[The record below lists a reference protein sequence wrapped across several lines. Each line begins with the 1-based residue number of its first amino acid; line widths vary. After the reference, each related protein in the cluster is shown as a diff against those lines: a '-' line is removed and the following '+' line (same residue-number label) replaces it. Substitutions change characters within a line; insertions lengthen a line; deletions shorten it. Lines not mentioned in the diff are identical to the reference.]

1 MARLAVILASGEGS
15 RLSKVVGRYSKPL
28 VDLFGFPLIA
38 YPLSSLAA
46 AGISEFIVVANM
58 YNEELIREKLAEL
71 GFRENTIVV
80 VNRRLGEAGASLI
93 KALEEV
99 GENNFILSMC
109 DHVYTKEHVERL
121 LRCSEIICVAGD
133 KTPKFVEV
141 GEATK
146 IKTVDRLAKMF
157 SKALAAYTYI
167 DTGVFYISRDAKDP
181 ILEVA
186 VCPECMSLNDIWNQL
201 ILKGYKVGVIDVTG
215 LPWFEVDDE
224 IDYYRSLHGDK
235 RKVVELMFTELFAK

>member
-1 MARLAVILASGEGS
+1 MVKLAVILASGEGS
-15 RLSKVVGRYSKPL
+15 RLSKVAGRYGKPL
-28 VDLFGFPLIA
+28 ADLFGFPLIV

-46 AGISEFIVVANM
+46 AGVSEFIIVANM
-58 YNEELIREKLAEL
+58 YNEELIRRRLAEL

-109 DHVYTKEHVERL
+109 DHIYTKEHVERL
-121 LRCSEIICVAGD
+121 LTCSEMICVAGD
-133 KTPKFVEV
+133 KTPMFVEV
-141 GEATK
+141 REATK
-146 IKTVDRLAKMF
+146 IKAVNRLAKIF
-157 SKALAAYTYI
+157 SKTLTTYTYI
-167 DTGVFYISRDAKDP
+167 DTGIFYISKDARDP
-181 ILEVA
+181 IFEVA

-201 ILKGYKVGVIDVTG
+201 ISRGYRVGVVDVTG

-224 IDYYRSLHGDK
+224 VDYYRSLHGDR
-235 RKVVELMFTELFAK
+235 RKVVELILAELFD